1 MSEADKKTKKKA
13 EPVLVS
19 LSKNIHYISGFTNI
33 GVLTTSNKEAYFI
46 DTGANEEF
54 SIPAWHIFQ
63 KQFPDHKLKAVLIT
77 HAHSDHVG
85 GDDSL
90 IEETGCELW
99 ASRLDGFLLEMPVI
113 MPALISNGL
122 PVMETEIDYYYSKS
136 KTGSSRELK
145 DKEEFILGDNDFKV
159 KIYSLP
165 GHFFSQIGF
174 LIEDLKNDENSK
186 YSKIFFAGDAIYG
199 RSEVKR
205 YWIPYNFNE
214 EEFLKTL
221 ETIKAI
227 NADVTVP
234 SHGNLIPNE
243 ILEENIEL
251 NNIQTIETEKM
262 ILSILKEKA
271 FSFEHILK
279 KVADINGLELRV
291 HQAYLIGS
299 TLRGFLS
306 CLQHRG
312 LIKQEVVEN
321 TVMWSIK

>member
-1 MSEADKKTKKKA
+1 MSEADKKNKKKV

-33 GVLTTSNKEAYFI
+33 GVITTSTKEAYFI

-54 SIPAWHIFQ
+54 SVPAWHVFQ
-63 KQFPDHKLKAVLIT
+63 KQFPDYKLKAVLIT

-90 IEETGCELW
+90 IAETGCELW

-145 DKEEFILGDNDFKV
+145 DGEEIILGDKDFRIR
-159 KIYSLP
+159 IYSLP

-174 LIEDLKNDENSK
+174 LIEDLKNDKDSK
-186 YSKIFFAGDAIYG
+186 YNTVLFAGDAIYG

-214 EEFLKTL
+214 EEFLKSL
-221 ETIKAI
+221 EVIKSI
-227 NADVTVP
+227 NADLTVP

-251 NNIQTIETEKM
+251 NNIQALETEKM

-271 FSFEHILK
+271 YTFEEILK
-279 KVADINGLELRV
+279 KVADINGLSLRV

-299 TLRGFLS
+299 TLRGFLA

-312 LIKQEVVEN
+312 LIKEEVVEN
-321 TVMWSIK
+321 RLFWSIK